1 MVLSV
6 RLQSSRIKKKFQD
19 PSEKSQKSHMKGQEY
34 QWCVGL
40 FNYSPGSQQALEY
53 TLKLLREKIPPD
65 LQFIWRGELANSL
78 ELRHFGIC
86 MVSANVPPSMDFP
99 RKCAAINPRIQM
111 EREDGMPR
119 DPGKGIQY
127 RRVKKIHKTALE
139 SNPWTTDGN
148 TLMQTDWWGLLLGN
162 EPDRW
167 AGWLDLMR
175 SNSNNDF
182 VILLYCLKTL
192 Q

>member
-1 MVLSV
+1 MLSV

-19 PSEKSQKSHMKGQEY
+19 PSEKSQKSHMKGRNTSG
-34 QWCVGL
+34 VGL
-40 FNYSPGSQQALEY
+40 FNYSPRSQQALEY
-53 TLKLLREKIPPD
+53 RLKFLREKNSFWLTVHLARWTGKQAWVKTFLDRHDLSKCAPP
-65 LQFIWRGELANSL
+65 
-78 ELRHFGIC
+78 
-86 MVSANVPPSMDFP
+86 PMDFP

-111 EREDGMPR
+111 KREDGMPR
-119 DPGKGIQY
+119 DPGKGDPKQKSTENSQDSTEKQPPIS
-127 RRVKKIHKTALE
+127 R
-139 SNPWTTDGN
+139 WD
-148 TLMQTDWWGLLLGN
+148 TLTQTVRPPAGN

-175 SNSNNDF
+175 SNSNRGF